1 MDKPTK
7 QLIVKLISMDIV
19 NHKLVSSLSD
29 MQINAEEYVLGIDE
43 IIFEMIGLN
52 NSPEEE
58 SIFEQYLSKSAKVKQ
73 MNLKTQQ
80 QEIQLL
86 AEDIFDFL
94 WNRKLL
100 LNA

>member
-1 MDKPTK
+1 MEKPTK
-7 QLIVKLISMDIV
+7 QLVVKLISMDIV

-52 NSPEEE
+52 NSPDEE

-94 WNRKLL
+94 CNRKLL